1 MAKIEQILKVL
12 KIERECIARQSDLSK
27 CDRRCGECDLCLSDE
42 EILEVYDFLIEGYE
56 TLQSKGTDTYTVKV
70 KTSDKQIT
78 IEEYMQ
84 SLKGE
89 N

>member
-12 KIERECIARQSDLSK
+12 KTERECIVRQSDLSK

-56 TLQSKGTDTYTVKV
+56 TLQNKGTDTYTVRV
-70 KTSDKQIT
+70 KTPDKQIT
-78 IEEYMQ
+78 IEEYMN
-84 SLKGE
+84 SVKGE